1 MICRW
6 KDIYLYDPP
15 RTEVMVSP
23 YDMMWQMVGAIIM
36 VDEVFWAF
44 EVAFNH
50 HHRYIDAAF
59 YYYLD

>member
-23 YDMMWQMVGAIIM
+23 YDMMWQMVGAMIM

-44 EVAFNH
+44 EVASGLST
-50 HHRYIDAAF
+50 D
-59 YYYLD
+59 